1 MFDFF
6 SDHPVISAILA
17 IILVFIIII
26 GGVFLVKN
34 IRNIMFNG
42 NEQVI
47 DTNWR
52 YNWAILQLGNGE
64 LIEGQI
70 TSWKDFSE
78 SDMIQ
83 FTMNEITYL
92 THSSNVILCTSK
104 P

>member
-1 MFDFF
+1 MLDFA
-6 SDHPVISAILA
+6 SDHPIIAAILA
-17 IILVFIIII
+17 LILIFVFVI
-26 GGVFLVKN
+26 GGVLIIKN
-34 IRNIMFNG
+34 ARNILYNG
-42 NEQVI
+42 NEQAL

-70 TSWKDFSE
+70 TSWRDFSE

-83 FTMNEITYL
+83 FTMNGITYL
-92 THSSNVILCTSK
+92 THSSNVILCTSQ

>member
-6 SDHPVISAILA
+6 ADHPIITAILA
-17 IILVFIIII
+17 IVLVFAITI
-26 GGVFLVKN
+26 GGIFLVRN
-34 IRNIMFNG
+34 TRNIIFNG

-64 LIEGQI
+64 LIEGSI
-70 TSWKDFSE
+70 TSWKDFNE

-83 FTMNEITYL
+83 FTMNGITYL
-92 THSSNVILCTSK
+92 THSSNVILCTK
-104 P
+104 QP

>member
-1 MFDFF
+1 MLDFF
-6 SDHPVISAILA
+6 ADHPIITAILA
-17 IILVFIIII
+17 IIAVFVFAI
-26 GGVFLVKN
+26 GGFLLTRN
-34 IRNIMFNG
+34 ARNILYDG
-42 NEQVI
+42 NEQVF

-52 YNWAILQLGNGE
+52 YDWAILQLGNGE

-83 FTMNEITYL
+83 FTMNGITYL

>member
-6 SDHPVISAILA
+6 CDHPIITAVLA
-17 IILVFIIII
+17 IILVFIFAI
-26 GGVFLVKN
+26 GGFLITRN
-34 IRNIMFNG
+34 ARNILYDG
-42 NEQVI
+42 NEQVF

-52 YNWAILQLGNGE
+52 YDWAILQLGNGE

-83 FTMNEITYL
+83 FTMDGITYL
-92 THSSNVILCTSK
+92 THSSNVILCTK
-104 P
+104 CP